1 VRSKSSLAIL
11 IPLSV
16 VVLVIAGLGI
26 YDYTKKDTVAEGVT
40 VSGVDV
46 GGLDRDQAA
55 AKLKAELLPE
65 LAKPVTV
72 EIDGK
77 QFVLG
82 PRESRIAVD
91 IDGTV
96 DEAVAAGRT
105 SVFPVRSVETIVGVK
120 KTENLTAKVSYSDDA
135 VHRVVRRV
143 LKGTEDKPVNAHIS
157 FTPENG
163 FKLQDSKDGVTIDSD
178 HLEQEIRT
186 ALASPGKSRDFKP
199 QAKIEPASVHLS
211 ALAKKY
217 PTVVVVD
224 RKKYKLTLYKNLKV
238 AQTYGVAVGQA
249 GLETPA
255 GQYQIHNKEINPTW
269 HVPDSKW
276 AGKLAG
282 KVIPPG
288 PDNPLVARWLGI
300 QDGIGIHGT
309 NESNSIGSS
318 ASHGCIRM
326 RPADVIKLYPEVPIG
341 ATVYIS

>member
-1 VRSKSSLAIL
+1 MRSKSSLAIL

-26 YDYTKKDTVAEGVT
+26 YDYTKRDTIAEGVT

-55 AKLKAELLPE
+55 TKLRADLLPK
-65 LAKPVTV
+65 LTRPVTV
-72 EIDGK
+72 EVGGRK
-77 QFVLG
+77 FALG

-91 IDGTV
+91 VDGTV

-105 SVFPVRSVETIVGVK
+105 AAFPIRSVQTIAGVEQN
-120 KTENLTAKVSYSDDA
+120 KTVTAKISYSDAA
-135 VHRVVRRV
+135 VSRVVRRV
-143 LKGTEDKPVNAHIS
+143 LKGTEDKPVDAHIS
-157 FTPENG
+157 FTPEAG
-163 FKLQDSKDGVTIDSD
+163 FKLHDSEDGVTIDSD
-178 HLEQEIRT
+178 HLEHEIRT
-186 ALASPGKSRDFKP
+186 ALSRPGTSRDFKP
-199 QAKIEPASVHLS
+199 EAKVEPAKVHLS
-211 ALAKKY
+211 DLAKRY

-224 RKKYKLTLYKNLKV
+224 RKRYKLTLYKNLKV
-238 AQTYGVAVGQA
+238 AETYGVAVGQA

-255 GQYQIHNKEINPTW
+255 GQYQINNKEVNPTW
-269 HVPDSKW
+269 HVPDSEW

-326 RPADVIKLYPEVPIG
+326 RPKDVIKLYPEVPIG

>member
-1 VRSKSSLAIL
+1 MRSKSSLAIL

-16 VVLVIAGLGI
+16 VVLVIAGLGV
-26 YDYTKKDTVAEGVT
+26 YDYTQKDTIAKGVT
-40 VSGVDV
+40 VGGVDV

-55 AKLKAELLPE
+55 AKLRTELLPV

-72 EIDGK
+72 EIGDK
-77 QFVLG
+77 QFTLG

-91 IDGTV
+91 LDGTV
-96 DEAVAAGRT
+96 DAAVSAGRT
-105 SVFPVRSVETIVGVK
+105 GVFPVRAVETIAGSEKNESVD
-120 KTENLTAKVSYSDDA
+120 AKVSYSEAA
-135 VHRVVRRV
+135 VDRVVRRV
-143 LKGTEDKPVNAHIS
+143 QKGTEDKPINAHVS
-157 FTPENG
+157 FTPETG
-163 FKLQDSKDGVTIDSD
+163 FKVHDSKDGVTIDSE
-178 HLEQEIRT
+178 HLKQEIRV
-186 ALASPGKSRDFKP
+186 ALASPGQSRDFKP
-199 QAKIEPASVHLS
+199 VAKIEPAKVHLS
-211 ALAKKY
+211 DIARKY
-217 PTVVVVD
+217 PTIVAVD
-224 RKKYKLTLYKNLKV
+224 RKKFKLTLYKDLKPV
-238 AQTYGVAVGQA
+238 QTFGVAVGRA

-255 GQYQIHNKEINPTW
+255 GQYQIHTKEVNPAW
-269 HVPDSKW
+269 HVPDSDW